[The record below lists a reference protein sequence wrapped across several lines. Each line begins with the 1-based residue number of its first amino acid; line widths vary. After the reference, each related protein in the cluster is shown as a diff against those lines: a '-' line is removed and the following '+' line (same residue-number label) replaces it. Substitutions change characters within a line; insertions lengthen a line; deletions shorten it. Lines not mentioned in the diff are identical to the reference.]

1 MGKKFIL
8 TESEREQILNMHRQ
22 HGYKKPL
29 NEEMEDV
36 DLGARIA
43 NDSASDYPDNNPYED
58 DMQVIRKITQD
69 INIGPNGIGGGPKPD
84 NFNKIKYAFDIALG
98 QYGDNYKSDDVVNAL
113 YHALYGFDNEDTS
126 EVPQQKVREEPTDI
140 SEETP
145 MGGNQEEEHAKMQKV
160 IEHLTHLSSHL
171 ENLAD
176 NLYDESHG
184 TPQWYY
190 VKHIYDN
197 LRHPFSMQPGRF
209 EKRIETIGTVIENMK
224 SAHEADYPQPEEDDM
239 NGI

>member
-8 TESEREQILNMHRQ
+8 TESEREAILGQ
-22 HGYKKPL
+22 HKQYGYRKPL
-29 NEEMEDV
+29 SEAEV
-36 DLGARIA
+36 A
-43 NDSASDYPDNNPYED
+43 PK
-58 DMQVIRKITQD
+58 QVQ
-69 INIGPNGIGGGPKPD
+69 
-84 NFNKIKYAFDIALG
+84 
-98 QYGDNYKSDDVVNAL
+98 
-113 YHALYGFDNEDTS
+113 
-126 EVPQQKVREEPTDI
+126 EEPTDI
-140 SEETP
+140 SEETT

-209 EKRIETIGTVIENMK
+209 EKRIETIGTVIENLK